1 MKTLRE
7 LLIESK
13 KIYQFKIG
21 VAGDLPEKFNE
32 KLRNALEKFE
42 VVSLSAGKKTPIQET
57 PTDFPHLKNM
67 EVTYWDAELSYP
79 TVDPVL
85 REYLGQFCSVHESRI
100 VVRNPNATIID
111 ADESGEYEVLLTK
124 EDMGGDPD
132 AQKTVGSSRIMD
144 LLKELETVRKEKGD
158 TTGFKMETP
167 RNDPINQKS
176 TLGS

>member
-13 KIYQFKIG
+13 KTYQFKIG
-21 VAGDLPEKFNE
+21 IAGDLPEKFKE
-32 KLRNALEKFE
+32 RLHTALEKFE
-42 VVSLSAGKKTPIQET
+42 VVSLSTGKKTPIQET

-79 TVDPVL
+79 TIDPVL
-85 REYLGQFCSVHESRI
+85 REYLGQTCSVPESRI
-100 VVRNPNATIID
+100 VVRNPNAAIIG
-111 ADESGEYEVLLTK
+111 EEEPNEYEVLLTK
-124 EDMGGDPD
+124 EDMGGDKD
-132 AQKTVGSSRIMD
+132 AQKTVGASRVMD

-158 TTGFKMETP
+158 TTGFKMEML
-167 RNDPINQKS
+167 RKDPINQKS